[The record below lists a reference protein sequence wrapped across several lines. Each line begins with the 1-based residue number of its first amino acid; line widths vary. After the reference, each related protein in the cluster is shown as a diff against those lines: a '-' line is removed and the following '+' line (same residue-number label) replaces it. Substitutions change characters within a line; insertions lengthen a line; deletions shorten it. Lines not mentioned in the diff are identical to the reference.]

1 MDTIKGV
8 VIGATG
14 SGTGKTT
21 VSLGIMAWLK
31 AKGIKVA
38 PFKVGPDFIDPGLH
52 TKICGSVS
60 HNLDS
65 WMLSRQYNQHL
76 FHANA
81 RGKDVAV
88 VEGVMGLFDGYDAL
102 SDTGSTAQM
111 AKWLGL
117 PVLLIVS
124 AKGKARSAAAVVKG
138 FESFDPDLR
147 FAGVIFAQAGS
158 ERHYHYLRD
167 AVAQNCSTPC
177 LGFLPKNDKIVM
189 PERHLGLV
197 TADEMPISKEALSTL
212 VAMVNDH
219 LDMDQL
225 INGLVPMTVPENG
238 AQRADI
244 STPPKARIAV
254 ARDKAFCFYY
264 PDNLENLEIAG
275 AEIVMFSPL
284 QDDALPE
291 NVDGIYLGGGY
302 PELNA
307 GPLSEKKGI
316 LTQIRQASRDGM
328 PIYGECGGFMY
339 LCRNIAAADG
349 AAAGKM
355 CSIFDLDIQ
364 MSKRLR
370 SLGYRQITLASDTL
384 IGKKGEVIR
393 GHEFHYSSISGGA
406 KENYASVY
414 KVASRAGQDISLQG
428 FQKDN
433 TLGSY
438 LHVHFGSNPN
448 AARQFVDCCARY
460 QTIRQG
466 KAAAAAAKAALM
478 SLLSGCPPEQVEIRF
493 LTGEKIMIP
502 VHRLE
507 TMSTTS
513 ASAVVIKDAGDDP
526 DITHKAEIG
535 AKVSLAPADAPEICI
550 TGGKGVGTVTKPG
563 LEVALGKPAIN
574 SGPRQMIKESVH
586 SAFEAFNLSFKH
598 QVTVEVFVP
607 KGETLAKK
615 TLNSRLGIL
624 GGISILGTTGIVRP
638 LSHDS
643 YIATINS
650 AISVA
655 RANGADTLVFTTGRR
670 SERYAQGIFTDF
682 KPEVFIQ
689 TGDFFKAGLDG
700 VKGHPGIRQV
710 IYTVFFGKAVKMAL
724 GYEHTHAAKSKLT
737 LKRLAQWTGEI
748 TQDNNLAQQILGCNT
763 ARHAFEYIYPDYF
776 AVLNRVGQEARGHAE
791 TFAGDGVD
799 IRVIILDFEGKI
811 AFDSTRNENNMDIPS

>member
-393 GHEFHYSSISGGA
+393 GHEFHYSSISGGWA
-406 KENYASVY
+406 LIFTFILVPILMPPGSLWTAVPGIKRFGREKGN
-414 KVASRAGQDISLQG
+414 KVAEKKRLRTG
-428 FQKDN
+428 F
-433 TLGSY
+433 TTG
-438 LHVHFGSNPN
+438 
-448 AARQFVDCCARY
+448 A
-460 QTIRQG
+460 
-466 KAAAAAAKAALM
+466 AAAAAAKAALM